1 MLSKR
6 AKAGMDILR
15 RNTDY
20 AVRLMVGLARRRR
33 AQDSVSTRLLAEE
46 QDVSYQLACK
56 LMQQL
61 HDARLVASCMG
72 PKGGFRLSRR
82 PAEISLLEIIEVVQG
97 PLSLNRC
104 LAKAGACPR
113 AKVCPCAGRSASCR
127 AAWESISPA
136 SRWRSWRRMP
146 GQGRKQE
153 NEDDGETYQI
163 ERAGGMRGPAAEPG
177 RPDRVRRRIPS

>member
-1 MLSKR
+1 MQSAVTQAVPSSS

-20 AVRLMVGLARRRR
+20 ALRLMVGLARH
-33 AQDSVSTRLLAEE
+33 QENNGSVSTRLLAEE

-61 HDARLVASCMG
+61 HEARLVASCMG
-72 PKGGFRLSRR
+72 PKGGFRLNRR

-104 LAKAGACPR
+104 LVKAGACSR
-113 AKVCPCAGRSASCR
+113 SKVCPMRGK
-127 AAWESISPA
+127 ISEL
-136 SRWRSWRRMP
+136 
-146 GQGRKQE
+146 QGRM
-153 NEDDGETYQI
+153 GEYLHGITLEELASDRKANGSAG
-163 ERAGGMRGPAAEPG
+163 ER
-177 RPDRVRRRIPS
+177 I